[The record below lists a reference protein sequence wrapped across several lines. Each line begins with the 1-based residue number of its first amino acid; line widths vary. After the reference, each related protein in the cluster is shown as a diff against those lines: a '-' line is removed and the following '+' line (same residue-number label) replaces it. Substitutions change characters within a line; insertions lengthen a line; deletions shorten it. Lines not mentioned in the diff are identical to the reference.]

1 MNRRIVVL
9 GAGLTGLRA
18 GLHLAERGYDVTI
31 LERDRQV
38 GGLAKSH
45 AYKGYI
51 FDHGPHGFYSR
62 DPELLDEFRRLVG
75 DGHYY
80 FREKWSQV
88 HYRERLYD
96 HPLRLTDVLR
106 NLGLWHALRALGSF
120 LAARL
125 RSDRSDVPDMTAEEF
140 LVGRFGRVLYDEFFR
155 PYTEKVWGVHPSRL
169 DADFARDRVPHLSLW
184 EVLGRMV
191 LRRNS
196 PKVTPSGRLATH
208 DNHCFLYP
216 KQGAQVLSDRLARG
230 ITESGGGIELSAQIT
245 RVDVEEKVVW
255 FQTARGPDC
264 APYDALISTIP
275 LGSLL
280 QVVTPSPPRA
290 VLACAGQLRYRA
302 VLLVCLCVKRPSVI
316 GPYWIYFTTR
326 LFNRVSEYNKFSP
339 DIVPAGRTGL
349 CLEIGCDPGDSLYRT
364 GDTELVRRAV
374 AELEQLGLLHAGDVE
389 DSCVIREPFAYPVY
403 HVGYRDDLRLLSD
416 YLAGLDGV
424 VTAGRQGA
432 FRYINQDQALASG
445 RDAAERAIAAMG
457 GSLSELRT
465 PATASAEA

>member
-1 MNRRIVVL
+1 MSRRVVVL

-18 GLHLAERGYDVTI
+18 GLHVAEGGYDVTV

-45 AYKGYI
+45 AYNGYV

-75 DGHYY
+75 EGHYY

-96 HPLRLTDVLR
+96 HPLRLSDVLR
-106 NLGLWHALRALGSF
+106 NLGLRHGLRALGSF
-120 LAARL
+120 LAARV
-125 RSDRSDVPDMTAEEF
+125 RGEHSDAAEMTAEDF

-155 PYTEKVWGVHPSRL
+155 PYTEKVWGVHPCRL

-184 EVLGRMV
+184 EVLGRMLV
-191 LRRNS
+191 RRS
-196 PKVTPSGRLATH
+196 APKVTPSGRLATH

-216 KQGAQVLSDRLARG
+216 KHGAQVLSDRLAER
-230 ITESGGGIELSAQIT
+230 IAECGGSIELSV
-245 RVDVEEKVVW
+245 RVTCIDTAERLVY
-255 FQTARGPDC
+255 FQTERGPEC
-264 APYDALISTIP
+264 APYDSLISTIP

-280 QVVTPSPPRA
+280 QVVTPGPPRG
-290 VLACAGQLRYRA
+290 VLARAGRLRYRA
-302 VLLVCLCVKRPSVI
+302 VLLVCLCVNRPSVI

-339 DIVPAGRTGL
+339 DVVPAGRTGL
-349 CLEIGCDPGDSLYRT
+349 CLGIGCDPGDALYCADDAELYR
-364 GDTELVRRAV
+364 RAIT
-374 AELEQLGLLHAGDVE
+374 ELEQLGLLRAGDVE
-389 DSCVIREPFAYPVY
+389 DSCIIREPFAYPVY
-403 HVGYRDDLRLLSD
+403 HVGYRDDLRALNE
-416 YLAGLDGV
+416 YLNTLDGV

-432 FRYINQDQALASG
+432 FRYINQDQALGSG
-445 RDAAERAIAAMG
+445 REAAERAIAAMN
-457 GSLSELRT
+457 GSPEEFRA
-465 PATASAEA
+465 PAPAIVEA